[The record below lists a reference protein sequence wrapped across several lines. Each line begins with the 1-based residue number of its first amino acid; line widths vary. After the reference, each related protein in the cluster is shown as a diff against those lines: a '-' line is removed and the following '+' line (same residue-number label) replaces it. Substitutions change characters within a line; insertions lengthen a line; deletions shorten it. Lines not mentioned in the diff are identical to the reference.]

1 MKNQQFLA
9 FGAWAL
15 ALALVPSA
23 AHADKP
29 PEAGAAK
36 QPDAKPGK
44 PGDPPGKSGARPSEL
59 FGKPDGKADPAAKG
73 EHGKPDA
80 EAAGADKPGADGKPG
95 HGNQGFRNA
104 MRELHERLKTGK
116 LKKEDLKAELAKLH
130 DNAGERSKEHRQELG
145 KRWGSALAMPAA
157 REELKHHARRMAY
170 LNRALLLAQT
180 EVTKDK
186 DKVIERITKL
196 IDKEN
201 ERHERKMEQLKSAP
215 GTPAASAA
223 ATPSAAPAAAA
234 APAASAASDAKG
246 AAK

>member
-15 ALALVPSA
+15 ALALVPSVA
-23 AHADKP
+23 QADKP
-29 PEAGAAK
+29 EASAAK

-44 PGDPPGKSGARPSEL
+44 PGARPSEL
-59 FGKPDGKADPAAKG
+59 FGKPDGKADPGAKG

-80 EAAGADKPGADGKPG
+80 EGAGADKPGADGKPDR
-95 HGNQGFRNA
+95 GNHGFRNA
-104 MRELHERLKTGK
+104 MRDLHERFKAGK

-130 DNAGERSKEHRQELG
+130 DNSAERSKEHRQELG
-145 KRWGSALAMPAA
+145 KRWGSTLAMPAA
-157 REELKHHARRMAY
+157 REELKHHARRSAY
-170 LNRALLLAQT
+170 LNRAMLLAQT

-186 DKVIERITKL
+186 DKLIERITKL

-201 ERHERKMEQLKSAP
+201 ERHERAMERLKSGP
-215 GTPAASAA
+215 GTPAPSAA
-223 ATPSAAPAAAA
+223 AAASAAPAAAA
-234 APAASAASDAKG
+234 APAASAAGDAKG

>member
-15 ALALVPSA
+15 ALALAPSVA
-23 AHADKP
+23 QADKP
-29 PEAGAAK
+29 EAAAAK

-44 PGDPPGKSGARPSEL
+44 PGDPPGKPGARPSEL

-73 EHGKPDA
+73 EHGKPGPEGA
-80 EAAGADKPGADGKPG
+80 SADKPGADGKPD
-95 HGNQGFRNA
+95 HDHHGFRNA
-104 MRELHERLKTGK
+104 MHDLHERFKAGK
-116 LKKEDLKAELAKLH
+116 IKKEELKAELAKLH
-130 DNAGERSKEHRQELG
+130 DNAKERGKEHRQALG

-170 LNRALLLAQT
+170 LDRAMLLAQT

-201 ERHERKMEQLKSAP
+201 ERHERAMERLKSAP
-215 GTPAASAA
+215 ATPAASAA
-223 ATPSAAPAAAA
+223 ASAAPAAAPG
-234 APAASAASDAKG
+234 PAASAAGDAKG